1 MIGVI
6 NALAPVFVLILIG
19 YMLKRRQWVE
29 DAFWA
34 PAERITYR
42 VFFPALLIASGARAD
57 LSGGAAWDMGVTLF
71 LATLGSAALALI
83 LKPILKLE
91 PASFTSFFQGTIR
104 PNTYVGV
111 VAAFLFWGEE
121 GLGLISI
128 GILAVVPLV
137 NVLSVLVLVV
147 WGEGH
152 EGQRTLG
159 KAVNEV
165 IRNPLILACL
175 TGLAINLSGFSLPVV
190 IEPLLDI
197 LGRAALPIALMAVG
211 AGLDFPH
218 LKTNAAIA
226 SLSSSLKIIV
236 VPAIAWILGTQFGLP
251 DQAFQVVILY
261 ATMPVSASA
270 YVLSREL
277 GGDNPLVAGI
287 ITASTLAAMVT
298 MPMWITLAR

>member
-104 PNTYVGV
+104 PNTYVGALV
-111 VAAFLFWGEE
+111 MGLPLEMDGTEGARCQSTRDFTRNLLARPGNADMPITFWDER
-121 GLGLISI
+121 LSTS
-128 GILAVVPLV
+128 AVERMLV
-137 NVLSVLVLVV
+137 DDVDMTRKRR
-147 WGEGH
+147 G
-152 EGQRTLG
+152 
-159 KAVNEV
+159 EV
-165 IRNPLILACL
+165 IDKLAATYILQGA
-175 TGLAINLSGFSLPVV
+175 
-190 IEPLLDI
+190 LD
-197 LGRAALPIALMAVG
+197 
-211 AGLDFPH
+211 
-218 LKTNAAIA
+218 AIA
-226 SLSSSLKIIV
+226 
-236 VPAIAWILGTQFGLP
+236 
-251 DQAFQVVILY
+251 FQN
-261 ATMPVSASA
+261 
-270 YVLSREL
+270 R
-277 GGDNPLVAGI
+277 N
-287 ITASTLAAMVT
+287 
-298 MPMWITLAR
+298 